1 MEQPINN
8 IFIDKLFLNNLI
20 LTENIQN
27 YLFRQSYDEI
37 LTKLN
42 KAKIHTVF
50 CERNIAY
57 NKKRD

>member
-42 KAKIHTVF
+42 KAKIQTVF